1 MQSQRII
8 TAEVNAEQIA
18 RQVVEAQLAEL
29 AAEIDQV
36 ESYSV
41 PHSSF
46 IARLAEVLG
55 QHFGLRDSDL
65 ISLKQAAYAH
75 DLGERIMKREYL
87 ARRGE
92 LTWDERFDLW
102 RHPILGEQAAAQR
115 ELSRQA
121 QLLIRWHHEWWN
133 GRGYPD
139 NLSGEAIPLGARI
152 LRVLDTYSALI
163 SDRPYRERFDESVA
177 RQIIADSAGIE
188 FDPRVVKAF
197 LEIVN
202 TQR

>member
-1 MQSQRII
+1 MQGQRII

-18 RQVVEAQLAEL
+18 RQVVEAQLTEL

-36 ESYSV
+36 EGYFS
-41 PHSSF
+41 PHGSF
-46 IARLAEVLG
+46 IAQMAEALG
-55 QHFGLRDSDL
+55 SYFGLRAGDL
-65 ISLKQAAYAH
+65 LALRQAALTH
-75 DLGERIMKREYL
+75 DLGERVMKREYF
-87 ARRGE
+87 ARRGT

-139 NLSGEAIPLGARI
+139 NLAGEAIPLGARI
-152 LRVLDTYSALI
+152 LRVVDTYSALI
-163 SDRPYRERFDESVA
+163 SDRPYRERFDEAVA
-177 RQIIADSAGIE
+177 KQIIADNAGIE

-197 LEIVN
+197 LDLVN
-202 TQR
+202 SQR

>member
-8 TAEVNAEQIA
+8 AAEVNAEQIA
-18 RQVVEAQLAEL
+18 RQVVEAQLTEL

-36 ESYSV
+36 EGYAS
-41 PHSSF
+41 PHATF
-46 IARLAEVLG
+46 MVRMAEALG
-55 QHFGLRDSDL
+55 THFGIRDGDL
-65 ISLKQAAYAH
+65 LALKQAALAH
-75 DLGERIMKREYL
+75 DLGERVMKREYF

-115 ELSRQA
+115 ELPRQA

-139 NLSGEAIPLGARI
+139 NLAGEAIPLGARI
-152 LRVLDTYSALI
+152 LRVVDTYSALI
-163 SDRPYRERFDESVA
+163 SDRPYRERVDESVTK
-177 RQIIADSAGIE
+177 QIIADNAGIE

-197 LEIVN
+197 LELAAK
-202 TQR
+202 

>member
-8 TAEVNAEQIA
+8 TAEANAEQIA

-36 ESYSV
+36 EGYTS
-41 PHSSF
+41 PHASF
-46 IARLAEVLG
+46 MVGMAEVLG
-55 QHFGLRDSDL
+55 RYFGLRDSDL
-65 ISLKQAAYAH
+65 SSLKQAAFAH
-75 DLGERIMKREYL
+75 DLGERIMKRDYF
-87 ARRGE
+87 ARHGE

-139 NLSGEAIPLGARI
+139 NLAGEAIPVGARI
-152 LRVLDTYSALI
+152 LRVVDTYSALI
-163 SDRPYRERFDESVA
+163 SDRPYRERFDEPTA
-177 RQIIADSAGIE
+177 KQIIADHAGIE
-188 FDPRVVKAF
+188 FDPRVVNAF
-197 LEIVN
+197 LALASKE
-202 TQR
+202 